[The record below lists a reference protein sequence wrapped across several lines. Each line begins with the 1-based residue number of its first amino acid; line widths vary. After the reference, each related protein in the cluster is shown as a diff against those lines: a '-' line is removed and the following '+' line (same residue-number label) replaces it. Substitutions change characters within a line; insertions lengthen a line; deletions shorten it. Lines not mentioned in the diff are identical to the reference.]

1 MKKIAKKI
9 LGLTLAVLSAGLLLP
24 SCTPKSSE
32 DEDVTLMGTEET
44 PGWKLNAEKPVKF
57 DWYINFSWFAR
68 HWGDSKVSKYIT
80 QKTGVDINFIV
91 PAGNEAEKLNTMIAG
106 NALPDILTIGWYEG
120 QVPMLID
127 SDLVYALD
135 ELSDQYDPYFMQ
147 VVNQDKMNWYRQEDG
162 HVYGYPNA
170 SYTPSDY
177 KKYEGKLTSNETFL
191 VRKDLY
197 ELLGSPD
204 MTTPEGFLNAL
215 RLAKAKFPKVNG
227 QPLIPFGTSEFSD
240 TGCSQLQAT
249 LAHFLA
255 ISPEQDGKYVDAALG
270 LTENPEY
277 VRWLKMFRQANE
289 EGLIT
294 TDIFVDKRSQIEEK
308 AAQGRYFCMLYQNW
322 DMQAAQNSLY
332 AKNPDSIYIAVD
344 GPKNSKG
351 DDPVLSGGS
360 IAGWTITMVSKNCKD
375 PARAIQFLTY
385 LISEEGQMDT
395 NFGIEGETYSYVD
408 GVPTLLPEIKEM
420 DSSDKNR
427 QETEIGVLYTYWM
440 LMDTAWQAQ
449 WGIEYAPSLEQPQ
462 LWTCPYVTSYAVYDG
477 LTIPVGSDEDLICQE
492 IQRRWGKTLSS
503 LIRAPSEA
511 EFDSILADF
520 NDYRAKKGYDKV
532 VNLQTELM
540 NANKEKLERVK

>member
-255 ISPEQDGKYVDAALG
+255 ISPEQDGK
-270 LTENPEY
+270 
-277 VRWLKMFRQANE
+277 
-289 EGLIT
+289 
-294 TDIFVDKRSQIEEK
+294 
-308 AAQGRYFCMLYQNW
+308 
-322 DMQAAQNSLY
+322 
-332 AKNPDSIYIAVD
+332 
-344 GPKNSKG
+344 
-351 DDPVLSGGS
+351 
-360 IAGWTITMVSKNCKD
+360 
-375 PARAIQFLTY
+375 
-385 LISEEGQMDT
+385 
-395 NFGIEGETYSYVD
+395 
-408 GVPTLLPEIKEM
+408 
-420 DSSDKNR
+420 
-427 QETEIGVLYTYWM
+427 
-440 LMDTAWQAQ
+440 
-449 WGIEYAPSLEQPQ
+449 
-462 LWTCPYVTSYAVYDG
+462 
-477 LTIPVGSDEDLICQE
+477 
-492 IQRRWGKTLSS
+492 
-503 LIRAPSEA
+503 
-511 EFDSILADF
+511 
-520 NDYRAKKGYDKV
+520 
-532 VNLQTELM
+532 
-540 NANKEKLERVK
+540 